1 MAGPVSQFSLQFRP
15 RLFDTLRDYRRADF
29 TADLVAGVTVGVIA
43 LPLAMAL
50 AMATGLKPEA
60 GIVTAVVAG
69 FLISALGGSK
79 VQIGGPAGAFIAILA
94 PIVAVHGP
102 EGLVVCTL
110 LSGLMLIGMGLA
122 GFGSL
127 IKFVPFPL
135 VSGFTS
141 GIAIIILSTQVKDF
155 LGLSTPMPVEFVE
168 KIEALFHHFA
178 PNWPTVALGAICLA
192 AVKWWPAPAAR
203 FIPGSIAV
211 LMAASAATALLHL
224 DERFHI
230 ATIGTQFGGIP
241 SGFPAPHL
249 PSLSFATWSNLL
261 HDAFTIAILGS
272 IESLLCA
279 VVADGMIDDR
289 HDSRQELLGQGIA
302 NIASA
307 LFGGMAATGVIA
319 RTAANVR
326 SGARTPVAGIVHAIT
341 LLLVLLV
348 AAPLARHIP
357 LAALSAVLIL
367 VALRMGEWHQFTML
381 RRWPRSDAAVFLVA
395 FVLTV
400 LVDLTFAVGAALLLA
415 AAFLI
420 RRIAENTQ
428 ITADEEVTQAGSA
441 GQSPAGRQVPE
452 GVMVFR
458 VFGAFFF
465 GAVDKLE
472 TALRRYGHEEP
483 RVLILRMRDVLA
495 LDATAMEALDDLREK
510 LAAKQR
516 HLILCGP
523 HTQPLFALQKAG
535 FIDRLGLD
543 NLCGDMDAALA
554 RARALLAGTSPTGE

>member
-1 MAGPVSQFSLQFRP
+1 MSQRPTAFSLAFRP
-15 RLFDTLRDYRRADF
+15 RLVETLRGYDRECF
-29 TADLVAGVTVGVIA
+29 TADLVAGLTVGVIA

-50 AMATGLKPEA
+50 AIATGLKPEA
-60 GIVTAVVAG
+60 GIVTAVVGG

-79 VQIGGPAGAFIAILA
+79 VQIGGPAGAFIAVLA

-110 LSGLMLIGMGLA
+110 LSGLMLIVMGLA

-155 LGLSTPMPVEFVE
+155 LGLTTPMPVEFIG
-168 KIEALFHHFA
+168 KLEALVHQFN
-178 PNWPTVALGAICLA
+178 PNWPTLILGLLCLA
-192 AVKWWPAPAAR
+192 LVKWWPAHWGRRVPGAIVAIVAA
-203 FIPGSIAV
+203 A
-211 LMAASAATALLHL
+211 AATALFDL
-224 DERFHI
+224 DRHFDI
-230 ATIGTQFGGIP
+230 ATIGTQFGGIA
-241 SGFPAPHL
+241 SGLPAPHL
-249 PSLSFATWSNLL
+249 PSLPFSTWSELM
-261 HDAFTIAILGS
+261 HDAFTISILGA

-326 SGARTPVAGIVHAIT
+326 SGGRTPVAGIVHALT
-341 LLLVLLV
+341 LLVILLA

-381 RRWPRSDAAVFLVA
+381 RRWPRSDAAVFIVA
-395 FVLTV
+395 FVLTI
-400 LVDLTFAVGAALLLA
+400 LVDLTFAVGVALLMA

-420 RRIAENTQ
+420 RRIAESTQ
-428 ITADEEVTQAGSA
+428 VTADEEVTHASSPEQTATGKVV
-441 GQSPAGRQVPE
+441 PAGVL
-452 GVMVFR
+452 VFR

-472 TALRRYGHEEP
+472 TALHRYGKDDLQ
-483 RVLILRMRDVLA
+483 VLILRMRDVLA
-495 LDATAMEALDDLREK
+495 LDATALEALDDLREK

-543 NLCGDMDAALA
+543 NLCGDMDHALA
-554 RARALLAGTSPTGE
+554 RARELLAAKPAPP

>member
-1 MAGPVSQFSLQFRP
+1 MNDTPAAFSLSFRP
-15 RLFDTLRDYRRADF
+15 RLISALKGYQRADF
-29 TADLVAGVTVGVIA
+29 TADLVAGLTVGVIA

-50 AMATGLKPEA
+50 AIATGLKPQA

-69 FLISALGGSK
+69 FLISALGGSR

-94 PIVAVHGP
+94 PIVALHGP

-110 LSGLMLIGMGLA
+110 LSGFMLIAMGLA

-127 IKFVPFPL
+127 IKYVPFPL

-141 GIAIIILSTQVKDF
+141 GIAIIILSTQIKDF
-155 LGLSTPMPVEFVE
+155 FGLRQPLPIEFVA
-168 KIEALFHHFA
+168 KVEALAHNFTPH
-178 PNWPTVALGAICLA
+178 WPTVAIGVLCVAL
-192 AVKWWPAPAAR
+192 VKWWPLAWNRRVPGTIVAILLAA
-203 FIPGSIAV
+203 G
-211 LMAASAATALLHL
+211 ATAFWHL
-224 DERFHI
+224 DQRLGI

-241 SGFPAPHL
+241 TGLPLPQFPIL
-249 PSLSFATWSNLL
+249 PFAVWSDLL
-261 HDAFTIAILGS
+261 HASFTIAILGA
-272 IESLLCA
+272 IETLLCA

-289 HDSRQELLGQGIA
+289 HDSRQELLGLGIA
-302 NIASA
+302 NIAVSF
-307 LFGGMAATGVIA
+307 FGGMAATGVLA

-326 SGARTPVAGIVHAIT
+326 SGARTPVAGMIHALT

-348 AAPLARHIP
+348 AAPLARHVP
-357 LAALSAVLIL
+357 LVALSAVLVL

-381 RRWPRSDAAVFLVA
+381 RRWPKSDAAVFLVA

-400 LVDLTFAVGAALLLA
+400 LVDLTFAVGVALLLA

-428 ITADEEVTQAGSA
+428 VTADEEVTQAGSPE
-441 GQSPAGRQVPE
+441 QSPAGRTVPE
-452 GVMVFR
+452 GVLVFR

-472 TALRRYGHEEP
+472 TALRRYGQEP
-483 RVLILRMRDVLA
+483 EVLILRMRDVLA
-495 LDATAMEALDDLREK
+495 LDATALEALDDLREK
-510 LAAKQR
+510 LVAKGR

-535 FIDRLGLD
+535 YIDRLGFD

-554 RARALLAGTSPTGE
+554 RARLLLEQKRTTG